1 MTAVVG
7 VKAAACSHLGRV
19 EEARACVS
27 RYRELR
33 PGATIG
39 GASSA
44 LRLPL
49 SPEFLAVYADGLR
62 KAGLPEE

>member
-27 RYRELR
+27 RYRELL
-33 PGATIG
+33 PGSAIG
-39 GASSA
+39 GASAA
-44 LRLPL
+44 LRLAP
-49 SPEFLAVYADGLR
+49 SPEFLAVYTDGLR
-62 KAGLPEE
+62 RAGLPEE

>member
-19 EEARACVS
+19 EDARACVS
-27 RYRELR
+27 RFCELR
-33 PGATIG
+33 PGSTIG
-39 GASSA
+39 GLRAALGSA
-44 LRLPL
+44 L
-49 SPEFLAVYADGLR
+49 SPEFLATYFDGLR